1 MKDKTFPYV
10 VPAEL
15 TPFIWKKYTW
25 PDVNPVALAVTVA
38 VVEVEVVDAVG
49 FESQV
54 NAPAALVPPDVDR
67 QKVIVVLA
75 PLAFIE
81 PLRVAEVAPMEV
93 ASFVVAEGAPAAIVR
108 VKVLDAVAFEL
119 SVTLKVKL
127 VLLAVVVGV
136 PVM

>member
-1 MKDKTFPYV
+1 M
-10 VPAEL
+10 VPEL
-15 TPFIWKKYTW
+15 KV
-25 PDVNPVALAVTVA
+25 PDAAVTACVPL
-38 VVEVEVVDAVG
+38 VVVVDAVG

-93 ASFVVAEGAPAAIVR
+93 ASFVVAEGGPAAIVR